1 VRDIDAVDMR
11 CGYNVKKGEASTAH
25 REQHQEQLFAVGKSL
40 HLRLAVSP
48 IPTNTKPRRS
58 AGVDLMHTVIAL
70 AYCDY
75 FLLRNGFV
83 GNCAPY
89 ALRRWRS

>member
-1 VRDIDAVDMR
+1 LKANRD
-11 CGYNVKKGEASTAH
+11 H
-25 REQHQEQLFAVGKSL
+25 LQEHLFAVGQSL
-40 HLRLAVSP
+40 HLRLTVSP
-48 IPTNTKPRRS
+48 IPINTKPRRS

-83 GNCAPY
+83 GNCAAY